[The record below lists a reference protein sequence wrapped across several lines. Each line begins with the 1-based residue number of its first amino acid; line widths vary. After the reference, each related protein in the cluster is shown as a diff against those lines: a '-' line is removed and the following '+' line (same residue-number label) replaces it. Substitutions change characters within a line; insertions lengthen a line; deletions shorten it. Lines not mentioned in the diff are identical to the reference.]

1 MNTLSGLDPK
11 NYEATVDGK
20 ATALYVLTNATGAEI
35 CVCNYGGIIVSMMMP
50 DRNGK
55 LDNVVLGLNNI
66 QDMVNEVNP
75 YLGAA
80 IGRYGNRIANGK
92 FSIDGVEYTLPQN
105 NATNC
110 LHGGLRGFSHH
121 VWDAEQRDKQTLVL
135 KYVSAD
141 GEEGFPG
148 NLSVEMTY
156 TLTDK
161 NEVRIDYKATT
172 DKKTLCNLTNHSFFN
187 LGGIKAETPSIINN
201 VLTLNCDKYIP
212 VDEIAIPFGGKAPV
226 EGTPFDFRQPTVVAE
241 RIDADDVQIKNG
253 SGIDHS
259 FCINQKNPG
268 ELTLAA
274 VCEDPETGRVLTTYT
289 TEPGLQVYSGNFLDG
304 TVGVN
309 GCKFPRRSGI
319 CFEAQHHPDCI
330 NQPNFEQ
337 CVLSPGETYSQTTIY
352 AFSVK

>member
-1 MNTLSGLDPK
+1 MSTKSGLEPK
-11 NYEATVDGK
+11 RFEAVVDGK
-20 ATALYVLTNATGAEI
+20 NTALYVLENKQGAEM
-35 CVCNYGGIIVSMMMP
+35 CVCNYGGIIVTLMMP
-50 DRNGK
+50 DRNGNM
-55 LDNVVLGLNNI
+55 DNVVLGLSNI
-66 QDMVNEVNP
+66 DDMVKEVNP

-121 VWDAEQRDKQTLVL
+121 VWDAEQTNKQTLVL

-148 NLSVEMTY
+148 TLSIEMTY
-156 TLTDK
+156 TLTDE

-212 VDEIAIPFGGKAPV
+212 VDEIAIPFGEKAPV
-226 EGTPFDFRQPTVVAE
+226 EGTPFDFRQPTVIAE
-241 RIDADDVQIKNG
+241 RIDMDDVQIKNG

-259 FCINQKNPG
+259 FCINQKNEG

-274 VCEDPETGRVLTTYT
+274 VCEDPETGRVLKTYT

-304 TVGVN
+304 TIGVGN
-309 GCKFPRRSGI
+309 CKFPRRSGI

-330 NQPNFEQ
+330 NQTNFEQ
-337 CVLSPGETYSQTTIY
+337 CILAPGETYKQTTVY
-352 AFSVK
+352 AFSTK

>member
-187 LGGIKAETPSIINN
+187 LGGIKTETPSIINN

-212 VDEIAIPFGGKAPV
+212 VDEIAIPLGEKAPV

-259 FCINQKNPG
+259 FCINQKN
-268 ELTLAA
+268 LW
-274 VCEDPETGRVLTTYT
+274 VR
-289 TEPGLQVYSGNFLDG
+289 
-304 TVGVN
+304 
-309 GCKFPRRSGI
+309 
-319 CFEAQHHPDCI
+319 
-330 NQPNFEQ
+330 
-337 CVLSPGETYSQTTIY
+337 
-352 AFSVK
+352 

>member
-11 NYEATVDGK
+11 NYEARVDGK
-20 ATALYVLTNATGAEI
+20 STALYVLTNANGAEI

-121 VWDAEQRDKQTLVL
+121 VWDAEQTNKQTLVL

-148 NLSVEMTY
+148 TLSVEMTY

-187 LGGIKAETPSIINN
+187 LGGIKAETQPIVNN
-201 VLTLNCDKYIP
+201 LLTLNCDKYIP
-212 VDEIAIPFGGKAPV
+212 VDEIAIPFGEKAPV
-226 EGTPFDFRQPTVVAE
+226 EGTPFDFRKPTVIAE
-241 RIDADDVQIKNG
+241 RINADDVQIKNG

-259 FCINQKNPG
+259 FCINQKQPG

-274 VCEDPETGRVLTTYT
+274 VCEDPETGRVLSTYT

-309 GCKFPRRSGI
+309 GCVFPRRSGI

-337 CVLSPGETYSQTTIY
+337 CVLAPGETYSQTTIY

>member
-11 NYEATVDGK
+11 NYEAKVDGK
-20 ATALYVLTNATGAEI
+20 STALYVLTNANGAEI

-121 VWDAEQRDKQTLVL
+121 VWDAEQTNKQTLVL

-148 NLSVEMTY
+148 TLSVEMTY

-187 LGGIKAETPSIINN
+187 LGGIKAETQPIVNN

-212 VDEIAIPFGGKAPV
+212 VDEIAIPFGEKAPV
-226 EGTPFDFRQPTVVAE
+226 EGTPIDFRKPTVIAE
-241 RIDADDVQIKNG
+241 RINADDVQIKNG
-253 SGIDHS
+253 SGIDHC
-259 FCINQKNPG
+259 FCINQKQPG

-274 VCEDPETGRVLTTYT
+274 VCEDPETGRVLSTYT

-309 GCKFPRRSGI
+309 GCVFPRRSGI

-337 CVLSPGETYSQTTIY
+337 CVLAPGETYSQTTIY